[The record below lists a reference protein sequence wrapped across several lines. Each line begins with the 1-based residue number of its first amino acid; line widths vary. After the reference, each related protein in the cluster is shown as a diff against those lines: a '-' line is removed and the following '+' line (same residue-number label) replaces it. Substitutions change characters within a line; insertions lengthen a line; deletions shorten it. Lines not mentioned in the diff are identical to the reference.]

1 MSQIRGPSPSN
12 GSPQA
17 TSLDKPLGNMAQ
29 PSSARIG
36 IIGAGAAG
44 LITAHT
50 LLRDGF
56 VSVEVLTRDES
67 AGGVWA
73 AERVY
78 PGLSINKLVAS

>member
-1 MSQIRGPSPSN
+1 
-12 GSPQA
+12 
-17 TSLDKPLGNMAQ
+17 MAL
-29 PSSARIG
+29 PTADRIG

-56 VSVEVLTRDES
+56 EHVEVLTRDPS

-73 AERVY
+73 AKRVY
-78 PGLSINKLVAS
+78 PGLSINKLVLLVFVVHTAGG

>member
-1 MSQIRGPSPSN
+1 MVPPTS
-12 GSPQA
+12 A
-17 TSLDKPLGNMAQ
+17 TVA
-29 PSSARIG
+29 

-56 VSVEVLTRDES
+56 EHVQVLTRDPS

-73 AERVY
+73 AKRVY
-78 PGLSINKLVAS
+78 PGLSINKSVLHAFIVCLPLMLFASR